1 MKELRGSAMT
11 PVAATPDQCLALLAD
26 LERYPSWYPEV
37 VRRVQVVES
46 RLDGLPA
53 RAQTTLH
60 VAQGPLVR
68 DFNLLLAVD
77 TTADAVSLTRIP
89 HHPEDPEQFAV
100 RWQVR
105 QSGDA
110 VVIHLLLEANLSVPR
125 LVPLGGI
132 GNSVAG
138 GFVAAAARA
147 LGG

>member
-11 PVAATPDQCLALLAD
+11 PVAASPEQCLALLAD

-37 VRRVQVVES
+37 VRRVQVMES
-46 RLDGLPA
+46 RPDGVPA
-53 RAQTTLH
+53 RARTTLH

-77 TTADAVSLTRIP
+77 TAADAVSLTRIP
-89 HHPEDPEQFAV
+89 HDPSDPERFAV
-100 RWQVR
+100 RWQIQR
-105 QSGDA
+105 SGDA
-110 VVIHLLLEANLSVPR
+110 VVLHLLLEANLSVPR
-125 LVPLGGI
+125 LVPLGGV